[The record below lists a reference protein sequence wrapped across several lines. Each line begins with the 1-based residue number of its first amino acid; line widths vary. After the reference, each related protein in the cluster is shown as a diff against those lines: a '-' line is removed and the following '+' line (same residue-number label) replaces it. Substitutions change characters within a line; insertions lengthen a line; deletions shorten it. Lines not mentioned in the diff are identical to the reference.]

1 MRLRLK
7 MLLLLCL
14 MLSAVLSA
22 VGAWRSLQVEKGRG
36 APREL
41 YEKLIEDGG
50 EAEYYLRSSGN
61 YVAVFEGEREKTPL
75 SVTGIELSVLRSAD
89 RAMLELGI
97 PARSL
102 NELLMLL
109 EDLGS

>member
-14 MLSAVLSA
+14 MLAAVLSA

-41 YEKLIEDGG
+41 YEKLVEDGG
-50 EAEYYLRSSGN
+50 DAEYYLKASGDF
-61 YVAVFEGEREKTPL
+61 VAVYEGEREKTPL
-75 SVTGIELSVLRSAD
+75 RVTEIELSVLRSGD

-102 NELLMLL
+102 SELLMLL

>member
-1 MRLRLK
+1 MRLKLK

-14 MLSAVLSA
+14 VLAAALSA

-36 APREL
+36 APKEL
-41 YEKLIEDGG
+41 YEKLLEEGAD
-50 EAEYYLRSSGN
+50 AEYYLKASGN

-97 PARSL
+97 PARNIS
-102 NELLMLL
+102 ELLMLL